1 MPLKIKRLD
10 ILKTN
15 CDIIVNATDERYS
28 GGGGMDSAVH
38 RAAGSGMDKAC
49 AALKPLGVGEA
60 AATDGFGLSCSH
72 VIHVA
77 GPKWRGGGE
86 NEAALLRGCY
96 INALLLASSLG
107 AKSIA
112 FPLISSGTNGFPKER
127 VLRIATQAISDYL
140 CANTAEMDVE
150 LCVFDQSAYELS
162 YKTELESFL
171 SDNGENTRRGYVL
184 FSELPFGNNEDFS
197 FIDECRSDE
206 DFDFSF
212 SEEHRLDDDFYFP
225 YDGDEERRAR
235 AENAESAEITEERAQ
250 LFAAKQSARAGATE
264 LEAWIKNH
272 DDTFAVTLLKLI
284 DEKKMTDAQCYKKAN
299 VSRKTFYKINN
310 DPKYRPSKQTVIA
323 FAIALE
329 LTLEETE
336 RLLRTVGFSL
346 SHSNKFDLIVEFFI
360 TNGIYDV
367 FEINAALYKYDQVCL
382 GC

>member
-1 MPLKIKRLD
+1 MPLKIKRRNV
-10 ILKTN
+10 LKTN

-28 GGGGMDSAVH
+28 GGGGMDRAVH
-38 RAAGSGMDKAC
+38 LAAGSGMDEAC

-60 AATDGFGLSCSH
+60 VATDGFNLSCSH

-77 GPKWRGGGE
+77 GPIWRGGGE
-86 NEAALLRGCY
+86 NEAALLRSCY
-96 INALLLASSLG
+96 INALLLASALG

-112 FPLISSGTNGFPKER
+112 FPLVSSGTNGFPKEK
-127 VLRIATQAISDYL
+127 VLHIATQAISDYL

-150 LCVFDQSAYELS
+150 LCVFDRRAYELS
-162 YKTELESFL
+162 YKTELECFL
-171 SDNGENTRRGYVL
+171 SDNGENPKTTNVL
-184 FSELPFGNNEDFS
+184 FSDLPFGEEEDFLLT
-197 FIDECRSDE
+197 DECRFDEVTDESRLDE
-206 DFDFSF
+206 DFDLLY
-212 SEEHRLDDDFYFP
+212 SEESVVK
-225 YDGDEERRAR
+225 RRAR
-235 AENAESAEITEERAQ
+235 TYSSEPAERNEESAQ
-250 LFAAKQSARAGATE
+250 VFAAKKSARAGATE

-284 DEKKMTDAQCYKKAN
+284 DKKKMTDVQCYKKAN
-299 VSRKTFYKINN
+299 VGRKTFYKINN